1 MTDQSQAA
9 VRAAMA
15 QVAEA
20 GQVPGLVVAVACG
33 DQAAWCVAHGQDAI
47 GATLTPETIFPVASV
62 TKMATALAVHRLAE
76 RGDLHLDDLL
86 ADHIPAATA
95 AQRDVSLRGLLCH
108 TSGLP
113 LDVLPAAAP
122 YALGLNWDRLRGACL
137 HTKLEA
143 PPNTR
148 VQYSNVGYGL
158 LGLVVEH
165 LTGQEFADALHD
177 LVLAPLGVEGYLGSD
192 LPRPAAVLAKVRS
205 RAGTPLEPYN
215 SAFWRS
221 LALPW
226 GGLYTTAPGALAIVR
241 AYHRPP
247 AGFLQPALLAE
258 ATRDGT
264 AGLAGGFAEPLMW
277 RPCPWGLGPELRGT
291 KDPHWVTD
299 QASPTSF
306 GHSGAS
312 GCLAWCDPA
321 ADLAFA
327 ILGARPADSGW
338 LLRRG
343 PALTDTIYQHLSV

>member
-9 VRAAMA
+9 VLAAMA
-15 QVAEA
+15 QVAQA
-20 GQVPGLVVAVACG
+20 AQVPGLVVAVARG
-33 DQAAWCVAHGQDAI
+33 GQAAWCVAHGQDAA
-47 GATLTPETIFPVASV
+47 GVALTPESIFPVASV
-62 TKMATALAVHRLAE
+62 TKMAAALAVHRLAE

-86 ADHIPAATA
+86 AEHIPAAAA
-95 AQRDVSLRGLLCH
+95 AQRDVTLRGLLCH

-122 YALGLNWDRLRGACL
+122 YALGLSWDRLRAACL
-137 HTKLEA
+137 HTSLEA
-143 PPNTR
+143 PPGTR

-158 LGLVVEH
+158 LGLVVER
-165 LTGQEFADALHD
+165 LTGQEFAAALHD
-177 LVLAPLGVEGYLGSD
+177 LVLAPLGVEGSLGGD
-192 LPRPAAVLAKVRS
+192 LPRPAALLARVRS
-205 RAGTPLEPYN
+205 HTGTPLEPYN
-215 SAFWRS
+215 SAFWRG

-226 GGLYTTAPGALAIVR
+226 GGLYTTAAGALAIVR
-241 AYHRPP
+241 AYQRPP
-247 AGFLQPALLAE
+247 AGFLRPAALAE

-277 RPCPWGLGPELRGT
+277 APCPWGLGPELRGA
-291 KDPHWVTD
+291 KDPHWVTA
-299 QASPTSF
+299 QASPASF

-312 GCLAWCDPA
+312 GCLAWCDPQ

-343 PALTDTIYQHLSV
+343 PALTETIYQQARG